1 VYVVSAFPS
10 EERSRGD
17 AAAEDLRRRFP
28 QACIVAV
35 LLPGMLLEPE
45 NGIDGIQ
52 GADKSASS
60 LGQAVELCLDL
71 QRAPVQT

>member
-1 VYVVSAFPS
+1 
-10 EERSRGD
+10 
-17 AAAEDLRRRFP
+17 
-28 QACIVAV
+28 